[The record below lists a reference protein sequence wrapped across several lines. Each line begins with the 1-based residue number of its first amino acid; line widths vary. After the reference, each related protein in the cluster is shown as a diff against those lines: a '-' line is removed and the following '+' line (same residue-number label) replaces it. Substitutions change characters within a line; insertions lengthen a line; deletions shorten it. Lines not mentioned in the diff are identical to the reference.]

1 MRMHILKES
10 VTESIVV
17 PASRESTWSVAGN
30 PQHLASSVPMLGRFN
45 GPKSLREGS
54 QLTEIHTIL
63 GWPQKFRGAITAFK
77 AQEVWAMTSAPVS
90 VGPASLPHDVE
101 YSFVHTQAG
110 TRVTIHCAYAR
121 GGILRLPFGK
131 AIVRILMSRTLRQ
144 LLRIISERAQA
155 VRAASLLP
163 ANV

>member
-1 MRMHILKES
+1 MHILKES

-77 AQEVWAMTSAPVS
+77 AQELWAMTSAPVS

-101 YSFVHTQAG
+101 YSFVRTQAG
-110 TRVTIHCAYAR
+110 LASRSIA
-121 GGILRLPFGK
+121 
-131 AIVRILMSRTLRQ
+131 LMRAGAFCDCLSAKPL
-144 LLRIISERAQA
+144 SEY
-155 VRAASLLP
+155 L
-163 ANV
+163 